1 MITATKARWKRGT
14 FTFPCHAND
23 STMAFPGWRYRNVIL
38 FKQGCRSWD
47 AWSIVHA
54 PTMLGLGARWSR
66 LRDAKAAVEAIDGEI
81 GLTLL
86 DDHESWDPETRAAI
100 VAAIRRHREFA

>member
-1 MITATKARWKRGT
+1 ME
-14 FTFPCHAND
+14 
-23 STMAFPGWRYRNVIL
+23 FPGWRYKNVIL
-38 FKQGCRSWD
+38 FKQSWRMSG

-81 GLTLL
+81 GLALL
-86 DDHESWDPETRAAI
+86 DEHESWDPARG
-100 VAAIRRHREFA
+100 RRGAPSFSRSNTP